1 MPCDTAR
8 IWGISGDFS
17 PLFPVTG
24 RLHTRYAPVRRSSAA
39 YCYALLPLDLHVLG
53 LPLAFI
59 LSQDQTLHCKNCSLF
74 LPLTLQCTPSYLY
87 RRVWHTL
94 SLVSSVSMCSRLRP
108 LFSTCPLFERK
119 RVQKYNHFR
128 NWQIFFEKNLIILNT
143 CLAYQHFI
151 TEIFFQR
158 TANNTPKNRK
168 TASIIAKIAHK
179 SITTTENMH
188 F

>member
-1 MPCDTAR
+1 MSRMPIRNHRKLSLPEHANQQEY
-8 IWGISGDFS
+8 GALVEISPRYS
-17 PLFPVTG
+17 PVTG
-24 RLHTRYAPVRRSSAA
+24 RLHTRYAPVRRSSAE
-39 YCYALLPLDLHVLG
+39 YCYSLLPLDLHVLG

-128 NWQIFFEKNLIILNT
+128 NWQIFFEKNLKILHT
-143 CLAYQHFI
+143 SPTYQHF
-151 TEIFFQR
+151 
-158 TANNTPKNRK
+158 
-168 TASIIAKIAHK
+168 
-179 SITTTENMH
+179 TT
-188 F
+188 